1 MHDVEGQPGA
11 QLIDPEDGG
20 LAMIQIVVSREE
32 PVCILQ
38 PLEALDFAVRIVNA
52 AADAFSGERHLV
64 VRRPDK

>member
-1 MHDVEGQPGA
+1 VQIANGQET
-11 QLIDPEDGG
+11 L
-20 LAMIQIVVSREE
+20 
-32 PVCILQ
+32 VCFLQ

>member
-1 MHDVEGQPGA
+1 MPAVEGPPEV

-20 LAMIQIVVSREE
+20 LAMVQIVNGHEAL
-32 PVCILQ
+32 VCILQ

-64 VRRPDK
+64 VRSPDK